1 MNDSSSW
8 DFSFELGLQEVQEA
22 CAFRELN
29 RRDFLAV
36 AGGGIIVALLVG
48 SAEAQPP
55 RGRGGRGGG
64 NLPKEIGAWLHIAE
78 DGTVTVYTGKVEIG
92 QNIRTSLAQVVAE
105 ELRSPVDRVRLVMA
119 DTASVPF
126 DMGTFGSR
134 TTPTMAT
141 QLRRV
146 AAATRDVLLDMA
158 AEKSSIERGKL
169 TIANGTVT
177 GPEGKPS
184 YHFGQLTK
192 GKKLVKVIAEETTTT
207 PADKWTVEGTSVP
220 KVDGRSFVTGAHQY
234 ASDIR
239 RPEMLHGKVLRPPAF
254 KATLVSVETRAAE
267 AMPGVRVIRD
277 GDFVGVVA
285 PNEHVA
291 TEALAAIK
299 AEWKTVPQLAGK
311 DLFKHLKEKARA
323 GGGGFGRGGGGNR
336 GSVKDGLKEAAH
348 KLETTYT
355 IAYIAHV
362 PLEPRASV
370 AEWSDG
376 KLTVWTGTQRPFGVR
391 GELADAFKLAQ
402 DRVRVIVPDMGS
414 GYGGKHSG
422 ECAIETARLAK
433 GAGKPVK
440 LVWTRQEEFT
450 WAYFRPGGV
459 IDMKGGTSK
468 DGRLT
473 AWEHHNYNSGPSSMA
488 TPYAVAN
495 HRAEF
500 HGSDTP
506 LRQGAYRALA
516 ATANT
521 FARES
526 HMDDLARMAGID
538 PLEFRLK
545 NLKDERLRAVLQAA
559 AKRFGWGR
567 KKPAASHGFGIA
579 GGTEKG
585 SWVAT
590 CAEVKVDRST
600 GEIQVIRLVT
610 AFDCGAILNPNHL
623 ANQVEGAVVMGLG
636 GALFEHIRFDNGKI
650 LNPRLS
656 AYRVPHFTD
665 LPQLETVL
673 IDRKNEP
680 SAGAGET
687 PIVAV
692 APAIGNAICAA
703 TGVRLRSMPMAPE
716 GFKE

>member
-1 MNDSSSW
+1 MNTTSTW
-8 DFSFELGLQEVQEA
+8 DFDFEIGLHEVQEA
-22 CAFRELN
+22 AAFRELN

-36 AGGGIIVALLVG
+36 AGSGIVVALLVG
-48 SAEAQPP
+48 SAEAQQPR
-55 RGRGGRGGG
+55 RGRGFG
-64 NLPKEIGAWLHIAE
+64 NMPREIGAWLHIAE
-78 DGTVTVYTGKVEIG
+78 DGAVTVYTGKVEIG

-105 ELRSPVDRVRLVMA
+105 ELRTPVDRIKMVMA

-126 DMGTFGSR
+126 DMGTFGSL
-134 TTPTMAT
+134 TTPMMSS

-146 AAATRDVLLDMA
+146 AAATRELLLDLA
-158 AEKSSIERGKL
+158 AEKSGVERGKL
-169 TIANGTVT
+169 TVAKGKVS
-177 GPEGKPS
+177 GSDGKPA
-184 YHFGQLTK
+184 YHFGQLTQ
-192 GKKLVKVIAEETTTT
+192 GKKLVKVIGDDVPTT

-220 KVDGRSFVTGAHQY
+220 KVDGRAFVTGAHQY

-239 RPEMLHGKVLRPPAF
+239 RPGMLYGKVLRPPAF
-254 KATLVSVETRAAE
+254 KATLASVETKDAE
-267 AMPGVRVIRD
+267 ARPGVKVIRD

-285 PNEHVA
+285 ANEHDA

-299 AEWKTVPQLAGK
+299 AEWKTVEQLAGK
-311 DLFKHLKEKARA
+311 DLFAHLKKTARA

-336 GSVKDGLKEAAH
+336 GSVKEGLEKAEH
-348 KLETTYT
+348 KLNATYT
-355 IAYIAHV
+355 IAYIAHT

-370 AEWSDG
+370 AEWADG
-376 KLTVWTGTQRPFGVR
+376 KLTVWTGTQRPFGVK
-391 GELADAFKLAQ
+391 GELVQAFKLPQ
-402 DRVRVIVPDMGS
+402 DSVRVIVPDMGS

-422 ECAIETARLAK
+422 ECAIEAARLAK

-450 WAYFRPGGV
+450 WAYFRPSGV
-459 IDMKGGTSK
+459 IDVNGGVK
-468 DGRLT
+468 DGKLV
-473 AWEHHNYNSGPSSMA
+473 AWEHHNYNSGPSAMA
-488 TPYAVAN
+488 STYDVAN

-500 HGSDTP
+500 HSSDYP

-516 ATANT
+516 ATANH

-526 HMDDLARMAGID
+526 HMDDLARLAGID
-538 PLEFRLK
+538 SLVFRLK

-559 AKRFGWGR
+559 AKKFGWGR
-567 KKPAASHGFGIA
+567 QKLPAGHGVGIA

-590 CAEVKVDRST
+590 CAEVKVNRTT
-600 GEIQVIRLVT
+600 GEINVIRLVT
-610 AFDCGAILNPNHL
+610 AFDCGAVLNPNHL
-623 ANQVEGAVVMGLG
+623 TNQVEGAVMMGLG
-636 GALFEHIRFDNGKI
+636 GALFEQIRFDNGKI

-656 AYRVPHFTD
+656 AYRVPHISD

-673 IDRKNEP
+673 VNRKDERP
-680 SAGAGET
+680 AGAGET
-687 PIVAV
+687 PIVTV

-703 TGVRLRSMPMAPE
+703 TGVRLRSLPMAPE